1 MTARLALASLFI
13 VAAVLARPWQ
23 TNTERWVLG
32 VSVAAV
38 VLLLAWWGGLFLT
51 TRIARHLAMWRRNH
65 SKNGPAGDRA
75 PRQSYCASIPRTRPS
90 CRWWSATWTATA
102 SAATRSGSPIVTQA
116 APVAAGS
123 A

>member
-51 TRIARHLAMWRRNH
+51 TRIARHTAVLRRNLAK
-65 SKNGPAGDRA
+65 SRLTNRA
-75 PRQSYCASIPRTRPS
+75 RRPSRCGSIPRTRPS

-102 SAATRSGSPIVTQA
+102 FAATRSGSPTVTPV
-116 APVAAGS
+116 APAAAGS